1 MWHINTV
8 YAENEYI
15 NTVIKQILKLNVLTG
30 TKRHPTLKLRTTD
43 GEMMASYTA
52 PARTHRAPAKAFYF
66 SKPHHPFIPL
76 FMTAPQIARAVQQ
89 PLLLAMVPPPT

>member
-1 MWHINTV
+1 
-8 YAENEYI
+8 
-15 NTVIKQILKLNVLTG
+15 
-30 TKRHPTLKLRTTD
+30 
-43 GEMMASYTA
+43 MASYTA